1 MAQTKFEWA
10 RDYPRDP
17 KLLQHPGTDQL
28 PALSVANV
36 RLLLRA
42 VMPLQRLSVK
52 QATDLAIEHMLNRT
66 RSSRLKTQRLA
77 KEPAAYHGLA
87 QM

>member
-1 MAQTKFEWA
+1 VTLSCYNSWEQISCPT
-10 RDYPRDP
+10 
-17 KLLQHPGTDQL
+17 
-28 PALSVANV
+28 LSVANV

-52 QATDLAIEHMLNRT
+52 QATDLAIEDLLNRT
-66 RSSRLKTQRLA
+66 RSRKSRLKKQHLA
-77 KEPAAYHGLA
+77 KELVAYHGLA